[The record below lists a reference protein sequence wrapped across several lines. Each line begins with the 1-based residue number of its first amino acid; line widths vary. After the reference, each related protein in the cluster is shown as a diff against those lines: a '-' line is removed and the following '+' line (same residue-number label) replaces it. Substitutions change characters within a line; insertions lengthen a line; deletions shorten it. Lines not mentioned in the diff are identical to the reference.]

1 MTEVFLL
8 VKKSS
13 RTIWQVNRQNLEKAA
28 YYYLKR
34 YSSSSENLKRILL
47 KRVFRAQ
54 KVQPVDWDVTND
66 WIEEIIRKLKTIGII
81 DDRDFADR
89 KAIIFNN
96 QGNSKL
102 MIRKKL
108 ENKGVEKKL
117 IDESIKNLEENIIDP
132 DLTAAI
138 RFLERR
144 KMGPYRHPNNR
155 SEYRDRDLRSMA
167 RAGFAYSVAKQVLEV
182 ENIKDLNFMESQ
194 IDISNNK

>member
-1 MTEVFLL
+1 MA
-8 VKKSS
+8 KKNSPA
-13 RTIWQVNRQNLEKAA
+13 IWQVSFQNLEKAA

-54 KVQPVDWDVTND
+54 KFQQVDWDVTNN
-66 WIEEIIRKLKTIGII
+66 WIEEIIGKLKTIGII
-81 DDRDFADR
+81 DDREFADR
-89 KAIIFNN
+89 KATIFNN

-117 IDESIKNLEENIIDP
+117 IDESIKNLEKQILDP
-132 DLTAAI
+132 DFIAAI

-167 RAGFAYSVAKQVLEV
+167 RAGFAYSVAKQVLEA
-182 ENIKDLNFMESQ
+182 ESIKDLYFMESQ
-194 IDISNNK
+194 IDIHNNN

>member
-1 MTEVFLL
+1 M

-13 RTIWQVNRQNLEKAA
+13 RAIWQVNRQNLEKAA

-117 IDESIKNLEENIIDP
+117 IDESIKNLEKNSIDP

-155 SEYRDRDLRSMA
+155 GEYRDRDLRSMA
-167 RAGFAYSVAKQVLEV
+167 RAGFAYSVAKQVLEA

>member
-1 MTEVFLL
+1 MA
-8 VKKSS
+8 KKNSPA
-13 RTIWQVNRQNLEKAA
+13 IWQVSFQNLEKAA
-28 YYYLKR
+28 YYNLKR

-54 KVQPVDWDVTND
+54 KVQQVDWDVTNN
-66 WIEEIIRKLKTIGII
+66 WIEEIIGKLKTIGII
-81 DDRDFADR
+81 DDREFADR
-89 KAIIFNN
+89 KAAIFNN

-108 ENKGVEKKL
+108 ENKGVEIKL
-117 IDESIKNLEENIIDP
+117 IDESIKNLEEKIVDP

-167 RAGFAYSVAKQVLEV
+167 RAGFAYSVAKQVLEA

>member
-132 DLTAAI
+132 DLTAAF

>member
-1 MTEVFLL
+1 MIEVLHL

-13 RTIWQVNRQNLEKAA
+13 RRIWQVSFQNLEKAA

-54 KVQPVDWDVTND
+54 KFQQVDWDVTNN
-66 WIEEIIRKLKTIGII
+66 WIEEIIGKLKTIGII

-117 IDESIKNLEENIIDP
+117 IDESIKNLE
-132 DLTAAI
+132 
-138 RFLERR
+138 
-144 KMGPYRHPNNR
+144 K
-155 SEYRDRDLRSMA
+155 
-167 RAGFAYSVAKQVLEV
+167 
-182 ENIKDLNFMESQ
+182 NIKDYYRWP
-194 IDISNNK
+194 K

>member
-1 MTEVFLL
+1 M

-13 RTIWQVNRQNLEKAA
+13 RAIWQVNRQNLEKAA

>member
-1 MTEVFLL
+1 MTEVLL
-8 VKKSS
+8 LAKKNSPA
-13 RTIWQVNRQNLEKAA
+13 IWQVSFQNLEKAA

-54 KVQPVDWDVTND
+54 KFQQVDWDVTNN
-66 WIEEIIRKLKTIGII
+66 WIEEIIEKLKTIGII
-81 DDRDFADR
+81 DDREFADR
-89 KAIIFNN
+89 KAVIFNN

-117 IDESIKNLEENIIDP
+117 IDESIKNLEKKIVDP

-138 RFLERR
+138 RFVERR

-155 SEYRDRDLRSMA
+155 SEYRDKDLRSMA
-167 RAGFAYSVAKQVLEV
+167 RAGFAYSVAKQLLEA
-182 ENIKDLNFMESQ
+182 ESIKDLYFMESQ
-194 IDISNNK
+194 IDIHNNN

>member
-167 RAGFAYSVAKQVLEV
+167 RAGFAYSVAKQVLEA

>member
-1 MTEVFLL
+1 MA
-8 VKKSS
+8 KKNSPA
-13 RTIWQVNRQNLEKAA
+13 IWQVSFQNLEKAA

-54 KVQPVDWDVTND
+54 KFQQVDWDVTNN
-66 WIEEIIRKLKTIGII
+66 WIEEIIEKLKTIGII
-81 DDRDFADR
+81 DDKEFADR
-89 KAIIFNN
+89 KAVIFNN

-117 IDESIKNLEENIIDP
+117 IDESIKNLEKQILDP
-132 DLTAAI
+132 DFIAAI

-144 KMGPYRHPNNR
+144 KMGPYRHPNTR
-155 SEYRDRDLRSMA
+155 SEHRDKDLRSMS
-167 RAGFAYSVAKQVLEV
+167 RAGCAYSVAKQLLEV
-182 ENIKDLNFMESQ
+182 ESIKDLHFIKSQ
-194 IDISNNK
+194 IDIHNNN

>member
-155 SEYRDRDLRSMA
+155 SEYRDKDLRSMA
-167 RAGFAYSVAKQVLEV
+167 RAGFVYSLAKQLLEA
-182 ENIKDLNFMESQ
+182 ESIKDLYFMESQ
-194 IDISNNK
+194 IDIHNNN

>member
-1 MTEVFLL
+1 MTEVLL
-8 VKKSS
+8 LAKKNSPA
-13 RTIWQVNRQNLEKAA
+13 IWQVSFQNLEKAA

-54 KVQPVDWDVTND
+54 KFQQVDWDETNK
-66 WIEEIIRKLKTIGII
+66 WIEEIIEKLKTIGII
-81 DDRDFADR
+81 DDKEFADR
-89 KAIIFNN
+89 KAVIFNN

-117 IDESIKNLEENIIDP
+117 IDESIKNLEKQILDP
-132 DLTAAI
+132 DFTAAI

-155 SEYRDRDLRSMA
+155 IENRDKDLRSMA
-167 RAGFAYSVAKQVLEV
+167 RAGFAYSVAKQLLEV
-182 ENIKDLNFMESQ
+182 ESIKDLHFIKSQ
-194 IDISNNK
+194 IDIHNNN

>member
-1 MTEVFLL
+1 MA
-8 VKKSS
+8 KKNSPA
-13 RTIWQVNRQNLEKAA
+13 IWQVSFQNLEKAA

-34 YSSSSENLKRILL
+34 YSSSSENLRRILL
-47 KRVFRAQ
+47 KRVFRAEKFQ
-54 KVQPVDWDVTND
+54 QVDWDVTNN
-66 WIEEIIRKLKTIGII
+66 WIEEIIEKLKTIGII
-81 DDRDFADR
+81 DDKEFADR
-89 KAIIFNN
+89 KAVIFNN

-117 IDESIKNLEENIIDP
+117 IDESIKNLEKQILDP
-132 DLTAAI
+132 DFIAAI

-155 SEYRDRDLRSMA
+155 REDRDRDLRSMA